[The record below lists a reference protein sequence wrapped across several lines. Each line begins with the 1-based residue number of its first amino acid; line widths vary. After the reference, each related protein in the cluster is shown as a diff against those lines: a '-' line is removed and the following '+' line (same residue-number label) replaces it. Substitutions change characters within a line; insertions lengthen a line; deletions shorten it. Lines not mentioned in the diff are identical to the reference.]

1 MSAFPFSVF
10 RLRSAS
16 DGDPPIVDYWPECE
30 LNATRVQA
38 WVSDSGS
45 IQEPTGTLGP
55 AASKSQ
61 QTRLHKQGESR
72 MNRRTKF
79 VLAGAI
85 VTAFAVAGGTGVA
98 VAAGGDDGSETPI
111 TGGALEHASAVA
123 LQSTGGGRVTGT
135 EVGDEDGYYEVEVTL
150 ADGRQVDVHLD
161 RSFNV
166 LITKADQ
173 EHPTTAAPD
182 RALIA
187 KQRAGETEAFG
198 QPASR

>member
-1 MSAFPFSVF
+1 MT
-10 RLRSAS
+10 AS
-16 DGDPPIVDYWPECE
+16 SRHRRRPE
-30 LNATRVQA
+30 
-38 WVSDSGS
+38 
-45 IQEPTGTLGP
+45 
-55 AASKSQ
+55 
-61 QTRLHKQGESR
+61 QGECGRACHTS
-72 MNRRTKF
+72 
-79 VLAGAI
+79 
-85 VTAFAVAGGTGVA
+85 
-98 VAAGGDDGSETPI
+98 S
-111 TGGALEHASAVA
+111 
-123 LQSTGGGRVTGT
+123 STITGT
-135 EVGDEDGYYEVEVTL
+135 EVGDEDGYSEVEATL

>member
-1 MSAFPFSVF
+1 MQPAPVDANKSGGRGPSQPPPAEMT
-10 RLRSAS
+10 AS
-16 DGDPPIVDYWPECE
+16 SRHRRRPE
-30 LNATRVQA
+30 
-38 WVSDSGS
+38 
-45 IQEPTGTLGP
+45 
-55 AASKSQ
+55 
-61 QTRLHKQGESR
+61 QGECGR
-72 MNRRTKF
+72 
-79 VLAGAI
+79 ACH
-85 VTAFAVAGGTGVA
+85 TG
-98 VAAGGDDGSETPI
+98 S
-111 TGGALEHASAVA
+111 
-123 LQSTGGGRVTGT
+123 STITGT